1 MSGIDV
7 AVLSILAIAA
17 GRGLWLGLVREAFS
31 LAGLAAA
38 SFAVWGFSDAAA
50 QALAPHIGDALPSAA
65 VHALAVA
72 GLGLGTLL
80 VVAIAGRIVRR
91 GIRFAGLGLVD
102 RVAGGCLGA
111 LEGALVAALLLGG
124 ATLAL
129 DPGHPWLAQSQA
141 VAVFER
147 LRESLAPRAAPEPS
161 AREVAAPTARR
172 SR

>member
-1 MSGIDV
+1 LSGIDV
-7 AVLSILAIAA
+7 AVLSILSIAA

-31 LAGLAAA
+31 LAGLGAA
-38 SFAVWGFSDAAA
+38 SFAVWRFGDAAA
-50 QALAPHIGDALPSAA
+50 EALAPRIGDGLPPAA

-72 GLGLGTLL
+72 GLGLGILL
-80 VVAIAGRIVRR
+80 VVALAGRIVRR
-91 GIRFAGLGLVD
+91 GVRFAGLGLAD

-124 ATLAL
+124 MTLAL

-147 LRESLAPRAAPEPS
+147 LRESLAPRAAPELS
-161 AREVAAPTARR
+161 AREAAAPVGRL